1 MYTTLNDSAGL
12 NLRRNNVVT
21 SHLLTTLHSYILALL
36 SENFPTKL
44 MGQRYPM
51 QVKRAQENL
60 QQRHPYEN
68 LTEKV
73 GSVKLL

>member
-1 MYTTLNDSAGL
+1 MVQS
-12 NLRRNNVVT
+12 
-21 SHLLTTLHSYILALL
+21 
-36 SENFPTKL
+36 
-44 MGQRYPM
+44 YPM

-73 GSVKLL
+73 CPVKLF